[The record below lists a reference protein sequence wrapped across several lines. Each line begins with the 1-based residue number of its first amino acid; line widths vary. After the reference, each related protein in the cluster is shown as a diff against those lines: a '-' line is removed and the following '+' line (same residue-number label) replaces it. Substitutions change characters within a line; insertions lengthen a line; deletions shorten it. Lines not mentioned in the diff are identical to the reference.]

1 MSGAGGL
8 GLIEIR
14 PEVTMLSVLRHL
26 NYKPWF
32 AIAEFIDNAV
42 QSYASNRDALLALNG
57 PDYRLKVD
65 VRLDTAGP
73 GLIVITDNAA
83 GISAADFP
91 RAFRAAQV
99 PADRSGLSEFG
110 MGMKSAACWFAQTWD
125 VRTKA
130 LGEKVERTISFDVR
144 HIVDNRIDCLNTI
157 VRDEPSPA
165 PYTVVTL
172 RGLHHLPRGRAIGK
186 IKGHLA
192 SIYRMF
198 LRDGRLELNFNNEPL
213 TYTPTAILKAVP
225 YSSPGTPVP
234 DAQPVEWKKAID
246 LDFGKGQRVTGF
258 AALREVGSTPYA
270 GFSLFRRDRLIE
282 GSHDE
287 TYRPSF
293 IFKQTNSYP
302 YQRLFG
308 ELHIEGFEVS
318 HTKDGFRWEEYE
330 DVFLECLKDSLEA
343 PPLDLIAQAENYR
356 ALPTRKTIG
365 YRASDATDTVAKYLE
380 NDIAPLLAEVRGHPA
395 APEVLPAALEAS
407 GLKASERTVFLDDGS
422 YKWVVTLR
430 TSVDPS
436 RDDWISVAKEDS
448 EVGDEDRT
456 RRLGIDL
463 SLAHPFS
470 TEFLGANHENVV
482 LFLRVATAV
491 SISLVLSEDF
501 SGNPPESVLYHFNYL
516 LRGAL
521 MRAAMTNGTDYPDS
535 ENCDASSSVG
545 TKGQGLY

>member
-1 MSGAGGL
+1 MPEAGDL
-8 GLIEIR
+8 GPIEIR

-42 QSYASNRDALLALNG
+42 QSYVSNRDALIALHG
-57 PDYRLKVD
+57 ADYKLKVD
-65 VRLDTAGP
+65 VRVDTTGP

-83 GISAADFP
+83 GISAIDFP

-99 PADRSGLSEFG
+99 PTDRSGLSEFG
-110 MGMKSAACWFAQTWD
+110 MGMKSAACWFAQTWT

-130 LGEKVERTISFDVR
+130 LGETVERTITFDIR
-144 HIVDNRIDCLNTI
+144 HIVDNRIESLDTT
-157 VRDEPSPA
+157 VRNELKPA

-172 RGLHHLPRGRAIGK
+172 RGLHHLPQGRTIGK
-186 IKGHLA
+186 IKEHLA

-198 LRDGRLELNFNNEPL
+198 LRDGRLELTFNTEPL
-213 TYTPTAILKAVP
+213 TYRSAPILTAVP
-225 YSSPGTPVP
+225 YSSPGAPVS
-234 DAQPVEWKKAID
+234 DAQPVEWTKPIN

-270 GFSLFRRDRLIE
+270 GFALFRRDRLIE
-282 GSHDE
+282 GSYDE

-308 ELHIEGFEVS
+308 ELHVEGFEVS

-330 DVFLECLKDSLEA
+330 DIFLEYLKAALEEE
-343 PPLDLIAQAENYR
+343 PLDLIAQAENYR
-356 ALPTRKTIG
+356 ALPSRKTIG
-365 YRASDATDTVAKYLE
+365 ARATAATDTVAKHLE
-380 NDIAPLLAEVRGHPA
+380 EDVAPLLVDARKHPA
-395 APEVLPAALEAS
+395 APERLPPALAIID
-407 GLKASERTVFLDDGS
+407 LKASERTVTLDDGT

-430 TSVDPS
+430 TSIDPA
-436 RDDWISVAKEDS
+436 REDWVSVAKED
-448 EVGDEDRT
+448 VVAGDEDRT

-470 TEFLGANHENVV
+470 AEFLGANNENVE

-521 MRAAMTNGTDYPDS
+521 ARASMTNGNHNPNS
-535 ENCDASSSVG
+535 EDCEASPAVG
-545 TKGQGLY
+545 A